1 MFFFVKDNF
10 KTELGYAK
18 HRGSKR
24 GGKKQRRDVWN
35 FRHLA
40 AVQINW

>member
-1 MFFFVKDNF
+1 MVFVKGDV
-10 KTELGYAK
+10 KTKLGHAK
-18 HRGSKR
+18 HSGLER

-35 FRHLA
+35 SRYLA